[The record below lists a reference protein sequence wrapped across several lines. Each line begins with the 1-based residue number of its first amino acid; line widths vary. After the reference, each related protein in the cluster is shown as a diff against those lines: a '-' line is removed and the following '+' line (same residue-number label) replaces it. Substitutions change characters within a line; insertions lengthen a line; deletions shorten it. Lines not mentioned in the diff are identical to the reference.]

1 MALPPSCAA
10 ALPAS
15 TSTTAATVL
24 ATFMHNSK
32 TLGAAPGARNHPPI
46 CVERQCRQGRN
57 CMKACA
63 GIKITPFRIGA
74 FMTEYL
80 RAAIA
85 GLACLASLAAGTLP
99 SAAADYP
106 NRPVHWLIGFA
117 AGGPVDI
124 VARIMSQWLSDRL
137 GQQFIVENRAGSGGN
152 LAAAAAVN
160 SPPDGYTLLFV
171 APNNAISAS
180 LYKKLPY
187 DFIRDTVPVASIMQ
201 LTNMLVVSNDMP
213 VKTVQEFIDYCK
225 ANPGKVAYASSG
237 NGTSVHMSAE
247 LFKAMTKIDMIH
259 VPYRGS
265 ALAFPDIISNKVQL
279 IFDNLP
285 SALEQARGGS
295 VRALGVTSP
304 QRWPGVP
311 DVPAIAE
318 TVPGFESVGFYGI
331 SAPKGTPPEI
341 VDLLNK
347 AVGEAL
353 QDPKLVAR
361 LAEIGGIPKPMSP
374 AEFGRLI
381 AEETQKWR
389 KVVAFAGV
397 SVD

>member
-1 MALPPSCAA
+1 MIAWL
-10 ALPAS
+10 
-15 TSTTAATVL
+15 
-24 ATFMHNSK
+24 
-32 TLGAAPGARNHPPI
+32 R
-46 CVERQCRQGRN
+46 
-57 CMKACA
+57 
-63 GIKITPFRIGA
+63 A
-74 FMTEYL
+74 FMFSL
-80 RAAIA
+80 MCF
-85 GLACLASLAAGTLP
+85 LSLAAGVAP
-99 SAAADYP
+99 SSAADYP

-124 VARIMSQWLSDRL
+124 VARIMSQWLSDRF
-137 GQQFIVENRAGSGGN
+137 GQQFIVENRTGSGGN
-152 LAAAAAVN
+152 IAAAAAIS

-171 APNNAISAS
+171 APNNAISTS

-201 LTNMLVVSNDMP
+201 LTNMLVVSNAMP

-225 ANPGKVAYASSG
+225 ANPGKVSYASSG

-247 LFKAMTKIDMIH
+247 LFKAMTKIDMVH

-265 ALAFPDIISNKVQL
+265 ALAFPDIISDKVQL

-304 QRWPGVP
+304 QRWPSVP
-311 DVPAIAE
+311 DIPAIAE

-341 VDLLNK
+341 VEILNK

-353 QDPKLVAR
+353 KDPKLVAR
-361 LAEIGGIPKPMSP
+361 LAEIGGIPKPMTP
-374 AEFGRLI
+374 AEFGKLVTD
-381 AEETQKWR
+381 ETEKWR
-389 KVVAFAGV
+389 KVVEFAGV

>member
-1 MALPPSCAA
+1 M
-10 ALPAS
+10 
-15 TSTTAATVL
+15 
-24 ATFMHNSK
+24 
-32 TLGAAPGARNHPPI
+32 
-46 CVERQCRQGRN
+46 ER
-57 CMKACA
+57 
-63 GIKITPFRIGA
+63 
-74 FMTEYL
+74 FMTGFV
-80 RAAIA
+80 RAAITGLVCLL
-85 GLACLASLAAGTLP
+85 GLAGGVAPAS
-99 SAAADYP
+99 AADYP
-106 NRPVHWLIGFA
+106 NRPVRWLIGFT
-117 AGGPVDI
+117 AGGPVDT
-124 VARIMSQWLSDRL
+124 VARIMSQWLSERL
-137 GQQFIVENRAGSGGN
+137 GQQFVVENRAGSGGN
-152 LAAAAAVN
+152 IAAAAAIN
-160 SPPDGYTLLFV
+160 SAPDGYTLLFV
-171 APNNAISAS
+171 APNNAISTS

-201 LTNMLVVSNDMP
+201 LTNMLVVSNAMP

-225 ANPGKVAYASSG
+225 ANPGKVSYASSG

-247 LFKAMTKIDMIH
+247 LFKALTKVEMVH

-265 ALAFPDIISNKVQL
+265 SAAFPDIISNKVQL

-285 SALEQARGGS
+285 SALEQARGGT

-341 VDLLNK
+341 IEILNK

-353 QDPKLVAR
+353 KDPKLVAR
-361 LAEIGGIPKPMSP
+361 LADVGGIPKPMTP
-374 AEFGRLI
+374 AEFGKLVSD
-381 AEETQKWR
+381 ETEKWR
-389 KVVAFAGV
+389 KVVEFAGV